1 MKKIKIVGALIFTL
15 SLTLAALFN
24 YSSKE
29 ATIHSNIIEAMNE
42 QKDFTQE
49 ISKNIFYIYKNQ
61 NDSIQTLDLLI
72 KKFLNNVKNREE
84 DLKNSKKIIK
94 LWNTF
99 YLYVQ
104 QFRDQIKNKSIYS
117 NIILEK
123 SVKDIYNTNL
133 ELIVE
138 FDYIIDKEQK
148 EYSRKQNIYKAIQY
162 LLFITLTL
170 LLLYM
175 FTQIKSV
182 ISFVQKFISTSKA
195 VILSS
200 SIRDLKPMEIS
211 DTTGDIS
218 EAKNN
223 FNTLVKEINDSISNA
238 ANSLEYSSKSIG
250 TLEQNIED
258 LIELIYA
265 MSENTRNKELR
276 KKEDAVIQSLE
287 ELSTASKKLEAL
299 KDDLKSLITYSKE
312 TKLKNNN

>member
-1 MKKIKIVGALIFTL
+1 MKKIKIVGALIFAL
-15 SLTLAALFN
+15 SLILASLFN

-29 ATIHSNIIEAMNE
+29 ATTHANIINTINE

-72 KKFLNNVKNREE
+72 KKFLNNMKNREE
-84 DLKNSKKIIK
+84 ELKNSKKIIK

-138 FDYIIDKEQK
+138 FEYIIDKKQK
-148 EYSRKQNIYKAIQY
+148 EYNKKQNIYKAVQY

-175 FTQIKSV
+175 FTQIKS
-182 ISFVQKFISTSKA
+182 IIAFVQKFVSTSKA
-195 VILSS
+195 IILSS
-200 SIRDLKPMEIS
+200 SIRELKPMEIEHTI
-211 DTTGDIS
+211 DDIS

-223 FNTLVKEINDSISNA
+223 FNILVKEINDSISNA

-250 TLEQNIED
+250 TLEQNIEV
-258 LIELIYA
+258 LI
-265 MSENTRNKELR
+265 
-276 KKEDAVIQSLE
+276 
-287 ELSTASKKLEAL
+287 
-299 KDDLKSLITYSKE
+299 
-312 TKLKNNN
+312 